1 MAQSGYS
8 SVTGPAHA
16 TGRRA
21 RSAAWI
27 HDNRYGVFT
36 TFLVWLLILRI
47 IIPGFFDYS
56 NDDAQ
61 IITEGVLA
69 NTIIWLFL
77 LFAPLAALLSRLNLT
92 WQLLRSLNIFFILL
106 IVYVGASVLWSIDP
120 SGTSRK
126 FIRLLTALTV
136 CMAACLLGWQPR
148 RFQELLRPI
157 ITIVLVGSLIFCL
170 MYPDLAI
177 TPAGIGLQES
187 GNFHYWRGLTQH
199 KNALG
204 ALAGLGLLFWFHAYL
219 ESQRKLLTM
228 VFGMGVSL
236 TCLYLAHS
244 STSVFTAL
252 FAAMFLVLMHWIP
265 RAQRRYS
272 KYIVVLFV
280 AVIACYTLAV
290 LKIVPG
296 LDALIDPVTS
306 AAGKDVTFTG
316 RTVIWE
322 MIKQHIALSPIHGT
336 GYGAFWTGPFPTSP
350 SYIFKQRLYFY
361 PGESHNGYLDV
372 INDLGYIGLIL
383 LGAFIVSYIASALR
397 LMKIDRSQALLYLAL
412 IFQQLMANLA
422 ETSWLQVDV
431 IGITLMFATIAM
443 ARGLLDAKLHQTF
456 GSPAVRSEQ
465 APPPAPPPVRRSPPR
480 QRPRRAIV
488 C

>member
-1 MAQSGYS
+1 MARSGYS
-8 SVTGPAHA
+8 SVTAPAPA
-16 TGRRA
+16 ARRQA
-21 RSAAWI
+21 PPAAWI
-27 HDNRYGVFT
+27 PDDRFGLLT
-36 TFLVWLLILRI
+36 TVLMWLLIWRI

-77 LFAPLAALLSRLNLT
+77 LLAPIAALLTRVNLT
-92 WQLLRSLNIFFILL
+92 WQLLRSLNIFFVILIL
-106 IVYVGASVLWSIDP
+106 YVGASVLWSIDP

-136 CMAACLLGWQPR
+136 CTSACLLGWHPR

-157 ITIVLVGSLIFCL
+157 ITTVLVGSLIFCL
-170 MYPDLAI
+170 LYPDLAI
-177 TPAGIGLQES
+177 TPAGPGLVES
-187 GNFHYWRGLTQH
+187 GNYHYWRGLTQH

-204 ALAGLGLLFWFHAYL
+204 ALAGLGALFWFHAYL
-219 ESQRKLLTM
+219 ERQGKLLT
-228 VFGMGVSL
+228 VFLGLTVSL

-272 KYIVVLFV
+272 KYIIVLFV
-280 AVIACYTLAV
+280 AVIGCYTLAV

-336 GYGAFWTGPFPTSP
+336 GYGAYWTGPFPSSP
-350 SYIFKQRLYFY
+350 SYIFKQKLYFY

-372 INDLGYIGLIL
+372 INDLGYVGLIL
-383 LGAFIVSYIASALR
+383 LAAFIANYIASSLR
-397 LMKIDRSQALLYLAL
+397 LLKIDRGQALLYLAL

-443 ARGLLDAKLHQTF
+443 ARGLLDQKLHDAF
-456 GSPAVRSEQ
+456 GSPA
-465 APPPAPPPVRRSPPR
+465 AAPAPAPQPTLRNEPRPRPR
-480 QRPRRAIV
+480 QGRARARAR
-488 C
+488 